1 MVMEKCNKNEQLK
14 IIIVIN
20 FLKELIDL
28 DYFSKVL
35 QNVQQAITKYD
46 KWTWS
51 QEPHS
56 TWPKIIKIK

>member
-1 MVMEKCNKNEQLK
+1 MEKCNKNEQLK

-46 KWTWS
+46 KWT
-51 QEPHS
+51 
-56 TWPKIIKIK
+56 